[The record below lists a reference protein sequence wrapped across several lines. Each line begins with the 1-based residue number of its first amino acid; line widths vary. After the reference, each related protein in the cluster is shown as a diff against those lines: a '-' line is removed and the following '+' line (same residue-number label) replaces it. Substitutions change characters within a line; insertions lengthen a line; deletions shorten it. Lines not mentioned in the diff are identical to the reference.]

1 MKETEFDIQVR
12 NLLQGAT
19 EEVSPRVW
27 EGVSAQLDRKGRVV
41 PVWLWSSLA
50 GVAAAAAVVA
60 GVVFLHPTPDA
71 APAQQIVAE
80 VVNAPDAAP
89 LAVEEL
95 SSREA
100 AAPQSQSAAQAAR
113 KAVQAPSAS
122 AQKAQAIAAVL
133 PQGLVSVPEAKLSA
147 RRSALR
153 EIPAAQNLPSA
164 VEDLKQ
170 LNQLAFAEQQQPSGR
185 GLSLSAFGNLQD
197 KRRASVPG
205 GISRPYSAPP
215 INATEGIHNEQP
227 EVHFSLPISAGVG
240 LKYNFTPRWAVGVG
254 FRYTNLGRTFVG
266 DYVGEGFRQLQ
277 TDIDN
282 HQHWV
287 GIPVH
292 AYYDILNI
300 GRWRVHGFGG
310 AAAEF
315 LASNEFVV
323 HGSQKDIIY
332 RQRGSRPQFSAD
344 LGLGVEM
351 RITPHLGLYLDPSFR
366 YYFNTSAQP
375 RSLRTIQPLRFDVE
389 AGLRFSFSGW
399 YSPKTQVRFRP

>member
-19 EEVSPRVW
+19 EEVSPKVW
-27 EGVSAQLDRKGRVV
+27 EGVSAQLDRKGRIV

-60 GVVFLHPTPDA
+60 GVVFLRPVPDTVPSEPLAALVTVPQTAPVVALKEETASLQSQEATPLA
-71 APAQQIVAE
+71 RMAQLSSAPAQK
-80 VVNAPDAAP
+80 
-89 LAVEEL
+89 
-95 SSREA
+95 R
-100 AAPQSQSAAQAAR
+100 
-113 KAVQAPSAS
+113 
-122 AQKAQAIAAVL
+122 QAIAAVL
-133 PQGLVSVPEAKLSA
+133 PQGLVSVPETGLTV
-147 RRSALR
+147 RRSAISQ
-153 EIPAAQNLPSA
+153 IPAAKDLPSA
-164 VEDLKQ
+164 VEDQLQ
-170 LNQLAFAEQQQPSGR
+170 LNQLAFAEQQQASGR
-185 GLSLSAFGNLQD
+185 GFSVSAFGNLQD

-205 GISRPYSAPP
+205 GISRPYSSPAL
-215 INATEGIHNEQP
+215 NAQEGIYNENP
-227 EVHFSLPISAGVG
+227 EVHFSLPFSLGAGI
-240 LKYNFTPRWAVGVG
+240 KYNFSPRWAVGVG
-254 FRYTNLGRTFVG
+254 LRYTNLSRTFVG
-266 DYVGEGFRQLQ
+266 DYVGDGFRQLQ

-287 GIPVH
+287 GVPVH

-300 GRWRVHGFGG
+300 GRWRVHGFAGM
-310 AAAEF
+310 AAEF
-315 LASNEFVV
+315 LSSNEFVV

-332 RQRGSRPQFSAD
+332 RQQSGHPQFSGD

-351 RITPHLGLYLDPSFR
+351 RITPHIGLYLDPSFR

>member
-19 EEVSPRVW
+19 EEVSPKVW
-27 EGVSAQLDRKGRVV
+27 EGVSAQLDRKGRIV

-50 GVAAAAAVVA
+50 GAAAAAAVVA
-60 GVVFLHPTPDA
+60 GVVFLRPVPDA
-71 APAQQIVAE
+71 APSEPLAALVTAPE
-80 VVNAPDAAP
+80 AAPVVTLKEASIPEAASPQSRGAAP
-89 LAVEEL
+89 LA
-95 SSREA
+95 RM
-100 AAPQSQSAAQAAR
+100 AQLPS
-113 KAVQAPSAS
+113 APS
-122 AQKAQAIAAVL
+122 KKHQAIAAVL
-133 PQGLVSVPEAKLSA
+133 PQGLVSMPETGLTMRHSA
-147 RRSALR
+147 ISQV
-153 EIPAAQNLPSA
+153 PAAKDLPSA

-170 LNQLAFAEQQQPSGR
+170 LNQLAFAEQQQPSVR
-185 GLSLSAFGNLQD
+185 GFSVSAFGNLQD
-197 KRRASVPG
+197 KRRASMPG
-205 GISRPYSAPP
+205 GITRPYSSPP
-215 INATEGIHNEQP
+215 LDASEGIHNENP
-227 EVHFSLPISAGVG
+227 EVHFSLPFSLGVG
-240 LKYNFTPRWAVGVG
+240 IKYNFSPRWAVGVG
-254 FRYTNLGRTFVG
+254 LRYTNLSRTFVG
-266 DYVGEGFRQLQ
+266 DYIGNGFRQLQ

-287 GIPVH
+287 GVPVH

-300 GRWRVHGFGG
+300 GRWRVHGFAGM
-310 AAAEF
+310 AAEF
-315 LASNEFVV
+315 LSSNEFVV

-332 RQRGSRPQFSAD
+332 RQQSGRPQFSGD

-351 RITPHLGLYLDPSFR
+351 RITPHIGLYLDPSFR

>member
-19 EEVSPRVW
+19 EEVSPKVW
-27 EGVSAQLDRKGRVV
+27 EGVAAQLDRKGRVV

-50 GVAAAAAVVA
+50 GVAAAAAIVA

-71 APAQQIVAE
+71 APTQQIIAE
-80 VVNAPDAAP
+80 VVSAPDAAP
-89 LAVEEL
+89 LAVEEVP
-95 SSREA
+95 SQEA
-100 AAPQSQSAAQAAR
+100 AAPQSRPARTQQPSMAQSPVREVPSFAAA
-113 KAVQAPSAS
+113 
-122 AQKAQAIAAVL
+122 L
-133 PQGLVSVPEAKLSA
+133 PQGLVTGPQITLSA
-147 RRSALR
+147 RRSAALR
-153 EIPAAQNLPSA
+153 EIPAARNLPSA
-164 VEDLKQ
+164 VEDVKQ

-185 GLSLSAFGNLQD
+185 GFSLSAFGNLQD

-205 GISRPYSAPP
+205 GISRPYSAPAL
-215 INATEGIHNEQP
+215 NASEGIYNEQP
-227 EVHFSLPISAGVG
+227 EVHFSLPFSAGVG

-254 FRYTNLGRTFVG
+254 FRYTNLSRTFVG
-266 DYVGEGFRQLQ
+266 DYVGEGFRQVQ

-287 GIPVH
+287 GVPVH

-310 AAAEF
+310 VAAEF

-332 RQRGSRPQFSAD
+332 RQQGSRPQFSGD

-366 YYFNTSAQP
+366 YYFHTSAQP

>member
-27 EGVSAQLDRKGRVV
+27 EGVSAQLDRKGRIV

-50 GVAAAAAVVA
+50 GAAAAAAVVA
-60 GVVFLHPTPDA
+60 GVVFLRPVPDTVPSEPLAALVTAPEA
-71 APAQQIVAE
+71 AP
-80 VVNAPDAAP
+80 VVTLEEKTPVPEAASPQSRGAAP
-89 LAVEEL
+89 LA
-95 SSREA
+95 RM
-100 AAPQSQSAAQAAR
+100 AQLPS
-113 KAVQAPSAS
+113 APS
-122 AQKAQAIAAVL
+122 KKHQAIAAVL
-133 PQGLVSVPEAKLSA
+133 PEGLVSMPETGLTMRHSA
-147 RRSALR
+147 ISQV
-153 EIPAAQNLPSA
+153 PAAKDLPSA

-170 LNQLAFAEQQQPSGR
+170 LNQLAFAEQQRPSGR
-185 GLSLSAFGNLQD
+185 GFFVSAFGNLQD

-215 INATEGIHNEQP
+215 LNALEGIYNENP
-227 EVHFSLPISAGVG
+227 EVHFSLPFSLGVG
-240 LKYNFTPRWAVGVG
+240 IKYNFSPRWAVGVG
-254 FRYTNLGRTFVG
+254 LRYTNLSRTFVG
-266 DYVGEGFRQLQ
+266 DYIGNGFSQLQ

-282 HQHWV
+282 HQHWMGV
-287 GIPVH
+287 PVH

-300 GRWRVHGFGG
+300 GRWRVHGFAGM
-310 AAAEF
+310 AAEF
-315 LASNEFVV
+315 LSSNEFVV

-332 RQRGSRPQFSAD
+332 RQQSGRPQFSGD

-351 RITPHLGLYLDPSFR
+351 RITPHIGLYLDPSFR